1 MKKKNNGQTMKKS
14 DLITQALKDAPKLS
28 EEDIYQAVLTFVRK
42 SFEKYFWINSRDI
55 NYNVVFDRTEST
67 DKEVAQHIL
76 GYLKDSSFCQ
86 PKENIKDKNENDI
99 VEADMIDMMDVRD
112 IDDTSHGEL
121 GLYIGLT
128 YFKLVSNDWIVES
141 VKDFTQKDKKETK

>member
-1 MKKKNNGQTMKKS
+1 MC
-14 DLITQALKDAPKLS
+14 I
-28 EEDIYQAVLTFVRK
+28 
-42 SFEKYFWINSRDI
+42 RD
-55 NYNVVFDRTEST
+55 R
-67 DKEVAQHIL
+67 HIL

-112 IDDTSHGEL
+112 IDNTSHNEL

-128 YFKLVSNDWIVES
+128 YFKLISNDWIVEPI
-141 VKDFTQKDKKETK
+141 KDFKQKEDKKENK

>member
-1 MKKKNNGQTMKKS
+1 MK
-14 DLITQALKDAPKLS
+14 
-28 EEDIYQAVLTFVRK
+28 
-42 SFEKYFWINSRDI
+42 
-55 NYNVVFDRTEST
+55 
-67 DKEVAQHIL
+67 
-76 GYLKDSSFCQ
+76 
-86 PKENIKDKNENDI
+86 NDI